1 MPRLLGKHA
10 DGTMV
15 VAVGGTCVTIAPGAV
30 DATGRCATDA
40 NDLHVSLGSTA
51 AAEPRFLATDEVLPD
66 GLLSTD
72 QIAAALAWEV
82 GFVGELSAAEAEL
95 YLRYRPN
102 TGDPYPDLSV
112 VEAPDRP
119 FSLGGLIAQEAA
131 PATAEPADAEAEPT
145 LVVQLC
151 ASMIYIDDLADPQL
165 IVDAADDLIDR
176 VSYAATV
183 EQFYPALAHAV
194 AAGALPATTVE
205 LAGGFTEERILD
217 FLGRLVAELDRRRPW
232 LDPALVSI
240 DPRQWP
246 SLGASTPIGWVDITI
261 TDLEW
266 AVKAPFADVAED
278 DQPLLVLRMR
288 DGQLVALVGEPE
300 PYPTRFLVLLP
311 DLAGQRPAGDVVDY
325 LARYAG
331 LRIESDGL
339 AQALAEVRAS

>member
-30 DATGRCATDA
+30 DATGRCSTDATD
-40 NDLHVSLGSTA
+40 LHISLGSTA
-51 AAEPRFLATDEVLPD
+51 AVEPRFLATDEVLPD

-82 GFVGELSAAEAEL
+82 GFVAELSAAEAEL

-102 TGDPYPDLSV
+102 TGDLYPDLSV

-119 FSLGGLIAQEAA
+119 FSLGGLIAQGAA
-131 PATAEPADAEAEPT
+131 PTMTEPAAEAEPT

-151 ASMIYIDDLADPQL
+151 APMIYIDDLADPQL

-205 LAGGFTEERILD
+205 LAGGFTEDRILD
-217 FLGRLVAELDRRRPW
+217 FLGRLVTELDRRRPW
-232 LDPALVSI
+232 PDPALVSI

-311 DLAGQRPAGDVVDY
+311 DLAGQLPAGDVVDY

-331 LRIESDGL
+331 LCVESDGL
-339 AQALAEVRAS
+339 AQALAEVAVS